1 MLKLFGQTSQPLSIS
16 DKLFNTDNIKSIN
29 IRAFKWTSSGE
40 ITFDGELMFRHGDM
54 DGTHKFKGTSI
65 PDVYNQMLE
74 FCNNL

>member
-1 MLKLFGQTSQPLSIS
+1 MFKLFGQNAQPMSIS
-16 DKLFNTDNIKSIN
+16 DKLFNADNIKSIT
-29 IRAFKWTSSGE
+29 IHAFKWQYNGS
-40 ITFDGELMFRHGDM
+40 ITFEGELRFHQGDM

>member
-1 MLKLFGQTSQPLSIS
+1 MFKLFGQTAQPLSIS

-29 IRAFKWTSSGE
+29 IHAFKYDYNGE
-40 ITFDGELMFRHGDM
+40 IVFDGELKFRHSDM
-54 DGTHKFKGTSI
+54 DGTYKFEGNSI